1 MTATEKKTE
10 KKAAMAG
17 KPEPENKEK
26 AVVVGMTQAVVE
38 GCRLEADLTEPHD
51 IVIVASV
58 IRAAP
63 CRFLP
68 GLPDNYHICSFLK
81 EKNTMRDLKF
91 EELTYESRRRVM
103 KEDAAIRHNVD
114 CLIKRDRRRRKAETL
129 ARKKGG
135 E

>member
-1 MTATEKKTE
+1 MTAIEKKSA

-17 KPEPENKEK
+17 MPEPENEEK
-26 AVVVGMTQAVVE
+26 AVVVGMTQTVVE

-58 IRAAP
+58 IRAAS

-81 EKNTMRDLKF
+81 EKNTMRELKF

-103 KEDAAIRHNVD
+103 KEDAVIRHNVD
-114 CLIKRDRRRRKAETL
+114 GLIKRDRLHRKAEAK

-135 E
+135 K